1 MNTSNN
7 FSPLVFGIYPGGG
20 SGSDEGEITGPPD
33 DPARIEAALC
43 LLQGQVQPFIIRAYE
58 RYSDADAPSPWSP
71 RTPDRYEQ
79 YLHSGR
85 QLDLVV
91 MFQSARGDVAGYLE
105 FVLALIHQ
113 HHEHLY
119 SIQITEEANFADGPT
134 AIDGPWPNVREALV
148 QGVMAAKEELRRLG
162 CDARVGFNSTPTFG
176 PAAEF
181 WTSIGALGGQSF
193 LDALDYVGLDFFPDV
208 FRPVA
213 RDGEPGDLATA
224 TLAVLETLRK
234 VWLSAAGIPPT
245 LPIHITEHGW
255 ATDQTRTAARQNEVI
270 EQVIRIVHEARQR
283 LHITRYTM
291 FGLRDTDSS
300 KPNFFYQ
307 FGLLRDDY
315 SPKPAFQTYAR
326 LMAELSVTT
335 QPLR

>member
-1 MNTSNN
+1 MKTSDNLA
-7 FSPLVFGIYPGGG
+7 PLVFGIYPGGG
-20 SGSDEGEITGPPD
+20 AGSDEGEITGPPD
-33 DPARIEAALC
+33 DPAQIEAALR

-58 RYSDADAPSPWSP
+58 RHSDAEAPSPWSA

-79 YLHSGR
+79 YLHAGR

-105 FVLALIHQ
+105 FVRALIRQ
-113 HHEHLY
+113 HGQHLY
-119 SIQITEEANFADGPT
+119 SIQITEEANFTDGPT

-148 QGVMAAKEELRRLG
+148 QGVIAAKEELRILG
-162 CDARVGFNSTPTFG
+162 GNARVGFNSTPTFG

-181 WTSIGALGGQSF
+181 WTSIGALGGQPF
-193 LDALDYVGLDFFPDV
+193 LNALDYVGLDFFPDV
-208 FRPVA
+208 FRRVA
-213 RDGEPGDLATA
+213 PDGEPGDLATA
-224 TLAVLETLRK
+224 TLAVLETLRN
-234 VWLSAAGIPPT
+234 VWLPAAGIPPT

-255 ATDQTRTAARQNEVI
+255 ATDPTRPPARQNEVV

-283 LHITRYTM
+283 LHIARYSL

-315 SPKPAFQTYAR
+315 TPKPAFQTYAR
-326 LMAELSVTT
+326 LIAELSGAA
-335 QPLR
+335 